1 MFGVSG
7 AALSKI
13 RHMQNGGKRPRHSV
27 DQWDRQ
33 STLHSLRKQGA
44 IMLLTMLHSDGQ
56 RPPPHRLSS
65 RTDGPGAGAGR
76 L

>member
-33 STLHSLRKQGA
+33 STFLFHRHNMSTNAEAGICNLR
-44 IMLLTMLHSDGQ
+44 
-56 RPPPHRLSS
+56 
-65 RTDGPGAGAGR
+65 
-76 L
+76 